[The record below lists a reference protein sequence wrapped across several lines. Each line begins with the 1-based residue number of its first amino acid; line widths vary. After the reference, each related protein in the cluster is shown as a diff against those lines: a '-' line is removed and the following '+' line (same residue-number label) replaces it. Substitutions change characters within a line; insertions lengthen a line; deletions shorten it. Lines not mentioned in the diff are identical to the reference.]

1 MLGAVGT
8 AAETGAIAKSYGVG
22 YVRQPTRPD
31 GSYAVDHSSQ
41 TFVVGPDGKLM
52 DLLPLGVPT
61 DQVVAA
67 VRKLL

>member
-1 MLGAVGT
+1 MLQLARELGGNQVAT
-8 AAETGAIAKSYGVG
+8 AEG
-22 YVRQPTRPD
+22 RL
-31 GSYAVDHSSQ
+31 
-41 TFVVGPDGKLM
+41 VGPDGKLM